1 MSFLKRLFGT
11 KQSPMPFSSQANS
24 PVDPSVQPR
33 PKAIN
38 QSHKKAKMQQ
48 QNYSTPLVTPP
59 KHKLVRNVNSK
70 NQKKKKE
77 KQLAR
82 QLFKISKKIDTLL

>member
-1 MSFLKRLFGT
+1 MDYRT
-11 KQSPMPFSSQANS
+11 PSPQPQNDMPKPPNI
-24 PVDPSVQPR
+24 
-33 PKAIN
+33 KK
-38 QSHKKAKMQQ
+38 SHKKAKMQQ

-82 QLFKISKKIDTLL
+82 QLFKISKKIDTFL